1 MPVDVRPELER
12 PMLSIEVRD
21 EQVRSFSFSRHT
33 LGLGRM
39 LPGLILGADIGL
51 LDPGVLARHAELF
64 EQEGRLR
71 VLGHGPIRIE
81 GKEKTREG
89 EDPSPR
95 QRRRERA
102 AERKLGREVEVGDVI
117 ELVGSKTKI
126 VITHFVPILPADYRT
141 REGELLRAI
150 EADPSSVA
158 DRLVYADALEESNG
172 LIRAE
177 YLRLQLRLLLD
188 EPVAGD
194 HEAKARYLKNL
205 MPARSW
211 VDRVGEPVIAG
222 ICPTKQGRA
231 CPVRW
236 GTAPPQ
242 PSVCATC
249 GHAVRYPSKP

>member
-12 PMLSIEVRD
+12 PMLSIEVRG
-21 EQVRSFSFSRHT
+21 EHVRSFSFSRHT

-39 LPGLILGADIGL
+39 LPGLMLGADIGL
-51 LDPGVLARHAELF
+51 GDQGVLARHAEIF

-71 VLGHGPIRIE
+71 VFAHGPIRIE
-81 GKEKTREG
+81 GKEREEA

-95 QRRRERA
+95 RRRRDRA
-102 AERKLGREVEVGDVI
+102 AERKLGREVDIGDVI
-117 ELVGSKTKI
+117 ELVGSKTKV

-150 EADPSSVA
+150 EAAPSSVA
-158 DRLVYADALEESNG
+158 DRLVYADALEDSSG

-188 EPVAGD
+188 EPVEGD
-194 HEAKARYLKNL
+194 QEAKARYLKNL

-222 ICPTKQGRA
+222 LCPTKQGRA

>member
-12 PMLSIEVRD
+12 PMLSIEVRG
-21 EQVRSFSFSRHT
+21 EHVRSFSFSRHT

-39 LPGLILGADIGL
+39 LPGLMLGADIGL
-51 LDPGVLARHAELF
+51 GDQGVLARHVEIF

-71 VLGHGPIRIE
+71 VFAHGPIRIE
-81 GKEKTREG
+81 GKEREEA

-95 QRRRERA
+95 RRRRDRA
-102 AERKLGREVEVGDVI
+102 AERKLGREVDIGDVI
-117 ELVGSKTKI
+117 ELVGSKTKV

-150 EADPSSVA
+150 EAAPSSVA
-158 DRLVYADALEESNG
+158 DRLVYADALEDSSG

-188 EPVAGD
+188 EPVEGD
-194 HEAKARYLKNL
+194 QEAKARYLKNL

-222 ICPTKQGRA
+222 LCPTKQGRA